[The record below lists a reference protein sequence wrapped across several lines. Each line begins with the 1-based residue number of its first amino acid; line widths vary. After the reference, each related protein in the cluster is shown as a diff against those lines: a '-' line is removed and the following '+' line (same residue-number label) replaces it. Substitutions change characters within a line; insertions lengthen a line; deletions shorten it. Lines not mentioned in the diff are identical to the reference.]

1 MLSGEIWNRKILF
14 HVLNRIKPD
23 MVVYA
28 YTSRTWEAEANSRS
42 AWCIQK
48 VIGQPGIH
56 RKTMTKEKQKQ
67 KQKPT

>member
-28 YTSRTWEAEANSRS
+28 YTSRTWEAEAGGLLQ
-42 AWCIQK
+42 IQD
-48 VIGQPGIH
+48 QPDVF
-56 RKTMTKEKQKQ
+56 RKK
-67 KQKPT
+67 